1 MNLPYISA
9 PAEIPNED
17 YHNGDKY
24 QEFVSSSDLKKIQV
38 SPLWLKYCKEHPE
51 DNEEIKSWSLE
62 GGCYHDM
69 LSSITNTG
77 GMDEFDMNTA
87 VFSPPINE
95 KTGSPYGYSTQKFQD
110 AYNFFQMQNEGKVI
124 YSETEVDNAKMMIE
138 TLRNGNNHLSQ
149 IVNKLLKIGKAE
161 VSFFCQHSAND
172 LVQYDSGLLKIRP
185 DLYTFNKIIDWKTV
199 SRINDEAPLKQ
210 DQFAKVITKFG
221 YGFSA
226 AMYQYIIWMITGHW
240 KAFYWVVQDKL
251 PPYDFNIISADGWA
265 FEVSNGQMIG
275 IGKHAEIFL
284 KSLEQYLY
292 CHETDKWPG
301 VSIFTKPDY
310 RGQRIAQCKVPGYE
324 YTKEYEF
331 FN

>member
-9 PAEIPNED
+9 PVEITNND
-17 YHNGDKY
+17 YHNGERY
-24 QEFVSSSDLKKIQV
+24 REFVSSSDLKKIQV

-51 DNEEIKSWSLE
+51 EDEDVKAWSLE

-77 GMDEFDMNTA
+77 GMDEFDRNTA
-87 VFSPPINE
+87 VFEPPVNPS
-95 KTGSPYGYSTQKFQD
+95 TGNPYGYNTQKFQD
-110 AYNFFQMQNEGKVI
+110 AYNFFLSQNAGKTV
-124 YSETEVDNAKMMIE
+124 YSEIEVENAKTMIE
-138 TLRNGNNHLSQ
+138 TLRNGNKHLSK
-149 IVNKLLKIGKAE
+149 IVNKLLSIGKAE

-172 LVQYDSGLLKIRP
+172 LIQYDSGLLKIRP
-185 DLYTFNKIIDWKTV
+185 DLFTFNKIIDWKTV
-199 SRINDEAPLKQ
+199 TRINGEAPLKQ
-210 DQFAKVITKFG
+210 DQFAKVISKYG

-226 AMYQYIIWMITGHW
+226 AMYQYVTWMITGHW

-251 PPYDFNIISADGWA
+251 PPYDYNIISADQWA

-292 CHETDKWPG
+292 CHEKNEWPG

>member
-1 MNLPYISA
+1 MKLPYISA
-9 PAEIPNED
+9 PNGITNEQ
-17 YHNGDKY
+17 YHTGEQYKN
-24 QEFVSSSDLKKIQV
+24 FVSSSVLKNILI
-38 SPLWLKYCKEHPE
+38 SPLWLKYCQDHPE
-51 DNEEIKSWSLE
+51 DDEPAKQWKLE
-62 GGCYHDM
+62 GNCYHGI
-69 LSSITNTG
+69 LASIANTG
-77 GMDEFDMNTA
+77 SMADFDKNC
-87 VFSPPINE
+87 VIFDPPVND
-95 KTGSPYGYSTQKFQD
+95 KTGEPYGYNTAKFKD
-110 AYNFFQMQNEGKVI
+110 VYEHVVNNNTGKEI
-124 YSETEVDNAKMMIE
+124 YSRTEYDNSKAMIKH
-138 TLRNGNNHLSQ
+138 LRSGNKHLSK

-199 SRINDEAPLKQ
+199 ARINNEAPLKQ
-210 DQFAKVITKFG
+210 DQFANVITKLG

-240 KAFYWVVQDKL
+240 KSFYWVVQDKL
-251 PPYDFNIISADGWA
+251 PPYDFNIISADQWA
-265 FEVSNGQMIG
+265 FEVSNGQMVG

-292 CHETDKWPG
+292 CLEKNEWPG

-310 RGQRIAQCKVPGYE
+310 RGQRIAQCKIPGYE
-324 YTKEYEF
+324 YIKEYEF